1 MFVDHNVMF
10 SGDGSAWY
18 PFKTLCEA
26 LIKANRNETIFV
38 TPIMTNDADSP
49 IIMDKNGTHIWPW
62 SQMKWQLQK
71 FIV

>member
-26 LIKANRNETIFV
+26 LIKANRNETI
-38 TPIMTNDADSP
+38 IGDTNND
-49 IIMDKNGTHIWPW
+49 
-62 SQMKWQLQK
+62 
-71 FIV
+71 